1 MDDRRAPGLSVVIY
15 YRLMCKGD
23 SPSFCPIRGD
33 HLDVDVAAQLR
44 IELAPGGYLRQ
55 GCFGIQK
62 NIKNDLFFTPD
73 MSILFNIHFFHH
85 HFICIPDFL
94 IISYYTMTVVTSL
107 YRTYNH

>member
-62 NIKNDLFFTPD
+62 NIQNDLLFQPD
-73 MSILFNIHFFHH
+73 MSILFTINFCHPHIF
-85 HFICIPDFL
+85 CIPGFMIETQL
-94 IISYYTMTVVTSL
+94 YMMTVEVTQCFV
-107 YRTYNH
+107 